1 MQETTTAHDL
11 AHELGHT
18 DAGRAI
24 RVFLRNPD
32 DGRGLF
38 DGHRIWAP
46 WRLTQE
52 QAERVRERFS

>member
-1 MQETTTAHDL
+1 MHETITAHDL
-11 AHELGHT
+11 ARELGHT

-46 WRLTQE
+46 WRLTPE
-52 QAERVRERFS
+52 QAERVRERFT